1 MFHNKLLRRSLALT
15 IALALWLSSYI
26 PIAAE
31 EEIRLSFLA
40 RDIYVNGVLIH
51 NYQLNDP
58 IVIREGQTYL
68 PLTASLGAA
77 LGIQVRMDETGRLIL
92 LQPVAPSGKTV
103 KEADMACNLEDRTG
117 TKAEEYKVAVVR
129 SFDNGDVTALA
140 AKWRQILDPVIW
152 SLSGLLR
159 AVSAQ
164 EAASEPEA
172 EILKLNEGEILF
184 VGQVPYIPLAA
195 LRSSAM
201 LSWDA
206 HFDQL
211 TGLYISTDASVPAES
226 YYSETNASYIRG
238 RAAYIRGVRPE
249 LSLYQSYFYEY
260 LFRHEATVYGVD
272 QELLMAVARTESA
285 FQAGIVATFGS
296 VGIMQ
301 IMPRTAAAYGITY
314 EQLKDVHINL
324 EFGTRYIRDRLW
336 MFGGDVI
343 KALSAYNQGVLTVKK
358 GDYRTGYAEK
368 CLYNK
373 SVLEGWLS
381 TRNYAPAFETRLAT
395 DVVRA
400 SASEAD

>member
-1 MFHNKLLRRSLALT
+1 MFQSKLLRRSLALT

-58 IVIREGQTYL
+58 IVIRQGQTYL
-68 PLTASLGAA
+68 PLTDALGAA
-77 LGIQVRMDETGRLIL
+77 LGFQVRMDPEDRLIL
-92 LQPVAPSGKTV
+92 LQPAAPSGKAV
-103 KEADMACNLEDRTG
+103 KEADLACNLEDRTG

-129 SFDNGDVTALA
+129 SRDSENVAALA
-140 AKWRQILDPVIW
+140 DQWRQILDPVIW

-164 EAASEPEA
+164 AAASEPEA
-172 EILKLNEGEILF
+172 EILKLDEGEILF
-184 VGQVPYIPLAA
+184 VDQVPYIPLAA
-195 LRSSAM
+195 LRNSAM

-206 HFDQL
+206 RFDQL

-226 YYSETNASYIRG
+226 YYSQTNASYIRG

-249 LSLYQSYFYEY
+249 LSLYQSYYYEY

-272 QELLMAVARTESA
+272 QELLMAVARTESS

-301 IMPRTAAAYGITY
+301 IMPRTAAAHGITY
-314 EQLKDVHINL
+314 GQLKDVHINL

-336 MFGGDVI
+336 MFNGDEV
-343 KALSAYNQGVLTVKK
+343 KALSAYNQGVLAVSQGT
-358 GDYRTGYAEK
+358 YRTGYAEK
-368 CLYNK
+368 CLSNERL
-373 SVLEGWLS
+373 LEGWLAS
-381 TRNYAPAFETRLAT
+381 RDYSLMFESRLT
-395 DVVRA
+395 PTVLRA
-400 SASEAD
+400 SASKAE

>member
-184 VGQVPYIPLAA
+184 VGQVP
-195 LRSSAM
+195 
-201 LSWDA
+201 
-206 HFDQL
+206 
-211 TGLYISTDASVPAES
+211 
-226 YYSETNASYIRG
+226 
-238 RAAYIRGVRPE
+238 
-249 LSLYQSYFYEY
+249 
-260 LFRHEATVYGVD
+260 
-272 QELLMAVARTESA
+272 
-285 FQAGIVATFGS
+285 
-296 VGIMQ
+296 
-301 IMPRTAAAYGITY
+301 
-314 EQLKDVHINL
+314 
-324 EFGTRYIRDRLW
+324 
-336 MFGGDVI
+336 
-343 KALSAYNQGVLTVKK
+343 
-358 GDYRTGYAEK
+358 
-368 CLYNK
+368 
-373 SVLEGWLS
+373 
-381 TRNYAPAFETRLAT
+381 
-395 DVVRA
+395 
-400 SASEAD
+400 